1 MLNPAFEKTIVD
13 LLRTNY
19 DLEIRDIKELSNEK
33 DDYRTFRVPCRDIK
47 TYFAYPLRMTLK
59 THKDEGMEYYSFH
72 IFSETINGSSLV
84 DINEKIYP
92 SVIQKA
98 LVDVKNEVPKF
109 LMDSSF
115 IYMLH
120 HIQISLITGN
130 YHNTGNDIVITGLT
144 PIIDTFSNIFF
155 FSPNLANSTY
165 TFCSVNIKGDKLY
178 IRPIKGYDN
187 DPAFD
192 KPVTFDD
199 AGIKLFKASLFKCL
213 LIFCNLIFCN
223 TGLYNEADFMNL
235 DYEAMKNYLLLLEM
249 EKI

>member
-19 DLEIRDIKELSNEK
+19 DFEIRHIKELSNEK

-47 TYFAYPLRMTLK
+47 TYFSYPLRMTLK
-59 THKDEGMEYYSFH
+59 THKDGGMEYYSFH
-72 IFSETINGSSLV
+72 IFSENINGSSLV

-115 IYMLH
+115 IYMLYH
-120 HIQISLITGN
+120 NQISLITGT
-130 YHNTGNDIVITGLT
+130 YHNTGTDIVVTDLI

-155 FSPNLANSTY
+155 FSPDLANSTY

-199 AGIKLFKASLFKCL
+199 DGIKLFKAYLLKCL
-213 LIFCNLIFCN
+213 LIYSNSELFN
-223 TGLYNEADFMNL
+223 TSDYLHL
-235 DYEAMKNYLLLLEM
+235 DYESMKKYLLLLEM
-249 EKI
+249 AKI

>member
-33 DDYRTFRVPCRDIK
+33 DDYRTFRVPCRYIK

-59 THKDEGMEYYSFH
+59 THKDGGMEYYSFH

-92 SVIQKA
+92 AVIQKA
-98 LVDVKNEVPKF
+98 LVDIKNEVPKF

-120 HIQISLITGN
+120 HIQISLITGT
-130 YHNTGNDIVITGLT
+130 YHNTGTDIVVTGLN

-155 FSPNLANSTY
+155 LVP
-165 TFCSVNIKGDKLY
+165 
-178 IRPIKGYDN
+178 
-187 DPAFD
+187 
-192 KPVTFDD
+192 
-199 AGIKLFKASLFKCL
+199 
-213 LIFCNLIFCN
+213 
-223 TGLYNEADFMNL
+223 M
-235 DYEAMKNYLLLLEM
+235 
-249 EKI
+249 